1 MSGVEVGD
9 IYIYIYTCINT
20 ALYIYMYSRI
30 ATIMAMVIR
39 IVICLFNSVLD
50 PVRIIKH
57 VILS

>member
-9 IYIYIYTCINT
+9 IYIYTHVLIQH
-20 ALYIYMYSRI
+20 YIYMYSRI

-39 IVICLFNSVLD
+39 IVICLFNYVLD

-57 VILS
+57 VNLS